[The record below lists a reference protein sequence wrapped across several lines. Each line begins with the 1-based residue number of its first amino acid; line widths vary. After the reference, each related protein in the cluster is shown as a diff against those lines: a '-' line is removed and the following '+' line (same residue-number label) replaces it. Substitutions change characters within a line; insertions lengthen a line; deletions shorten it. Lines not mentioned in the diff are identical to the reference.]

1 MRQRLRASSITVTF
15 GGVDVVAGVD
25 LDLREGEIHALVGE
39 NGAGKS
45 SLAKAI
51 SGVYRARKGTIEL
64 DGAEVSFR
72 NPREALDAGV
82 ALIHQEPLS
91 FPDLTVAENIFA
103 GHPPK
108 RAGLVDWRAMR
119 ARTKELLDTLAVDL
133 DPDANVGSL
142 SVAQRQQVELACA
155 LSHDAKVWI
164 FDETT
169 APLTPKEVEELF
181 AVMRKLQQRGC
192 ALLMVTHHLHEVFA
206 VADRITVMRD
216 GTKVAAKAT
225 KETDEAEI
233 VRLMVGREL
242 AEEHFAA
249 GNPGEP
255 ILTVKDLSGP
265 GFAEVSLEVRKGEIV
280 GLAGLVGAGRT
291 ELARALFGITAPSS
305 GQVFFE
311 GKPVAARSPEQAMR
325 LGIGLVPEDRRNDG
339 LLMPQSIA
347 FNATLANLRKLCRSG
362 WLNLRRIETETVDAV
377 ERLHL
382 AYQSHGQ
389 AAGELS
395 GGNQQKVVLS
405 KWLMTQPKL
414 LILDE
419 PTRGVDVGA
428 KHEVHT
434 IVRELAAQG
443 MGVLMISSDLPEV
456 LALSDR
462 VVVMRQGRVA
472 AELAA
477 SEASQEAIMFA
488 ATGQAEA
495 SRA

>member
-15 GGVDVVAGVD
+15 GDVDVVAGVD

-51 SGVYRARKGTIEL
+51 SGVYRARKGTVEL

-119 ARTKELLDTLAVDL
+119 ARTNELLDTLAVDL

-181 AVMRKLQQRGC
+181 AVMRKLQERGC

-216 GTKVAAKAT
+216 GTKVAEKAT

-249 GNPGEP
+249 GIPGEP

-311 GKPVAARSPEQAMR
+311 GKPVAAKSPEQAMR